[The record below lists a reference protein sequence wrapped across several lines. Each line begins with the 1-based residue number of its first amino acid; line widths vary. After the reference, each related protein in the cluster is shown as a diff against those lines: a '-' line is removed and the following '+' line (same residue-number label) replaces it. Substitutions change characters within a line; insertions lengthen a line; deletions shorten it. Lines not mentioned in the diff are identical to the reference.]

1 MFIGILGA
9 LLFLVSFVWL
19 IVVALQNKSR
29 KMPAI
34 LLLVGFVMFV
44 VGVSTDDTAPA
55 EEASKSEDSSVVVSS
70 VKESD
75 TKEKDSSEKEPV
87 TIEDKVQKIGKKV
100 FNDKLIKTEFVSA
113 TNHVNISFNTIG
125 LSVGMDK
132 NAANS
137 DVKEAL
143 EKIQALEEI
152 ESVTFIGNGELVD
165 EYGNSESEK
174 ILTYDFDRETMN
186 KINYDNVVIDNIPDI
201 ATDYYQHPALFE

>member
-75 TKEKDSSEKEPV
+75 AKEKDSSEKEPV

-174 ILTYDFDRETMN
+174 ILTYDFDRETMD

>member
-75 TKEKDSSEKEPV
+75 TKEKEPV

-125 LSVGMDK
+125 WSVGMDK

-174 ILTYDFDRETMN
+174 ILTYDFDRETMD

>member
-75 TKEKDSSEKEPV
+75 TKEKEPV

-174 ILTYDFDRETMN
+174 ILTYDFDRETMD

>member
-75 TKEKDSSEKEPV
+75 TKEKEPV

-113 TNHVNISFNTIG
+113 TNHVNISFNTTG

-174 ILTYDFDRETMN
+174 ILTYDFDRETMD

>member
-75 TKEKDSSEKEPV
+75 AKEKDSSEKEPV

-174 ILTYDFDRETMN
+174 ILTYDFDRETMD
-186 KINYDNVVIDNIPDI
+186 KINYDNVAIDNIPDI

>member
-44 VGVSTDDTAPA
+44 FGVSTDDTAPA

-125 LSVGMDK
+125 FSVGMDK

-174 ILTYDFDRETMN
+174 ILTYDFDRETMD